1 MHGLQLVALLVGA
14 LTVTALARRAGASPP
29 LVLVVA
35 GLAASFVPG
44 MPEYAIDPDLVLLL
58 VLPPL
63 LYSAALDSSY
73 LRLRDNLRP
82 IGLLS
87 VGLVLFTT
95 VAVGL
100 AAWWLVPG
108 LPLAAALVLG
118 AVVAPPD
125 AVAATAVGRRLGL
138 PRRVMTILGGESLVN
153 DATALTAFR
162 VAVAVAAGATYSVWQ
177 GIGVFVLAA
186 AGGAAVGWGVG
197 WVVHRARLALR
208 DGVLESAVGLVVPFG
223 AFLLAEEVHA
233 SGVIAVV
240 VAGLYLGHRAPQGGP
255 APRLQEQ
262 AVWKAADTLLESLVF
277 ALIGLQLRTVV
288 EGVDA
293 GLGRL
298 LLVGLA
304 LTAVAVVVR
313 IVWVFPATYV
323 PRWLSRRLR
332 ERDPAPPWQV
342 PAVISWAGMR
352 GVVSLA
358 AAFAIPLTT
367 QAGAPFPG
375 RAEIIL
381 LAFVVTVGTLL
392 LHGLTL
398 PAVIGRLGVRGAE
411 SFADALAEAEAQT
424 AAARAAA
431 ARLDELDDGSPLHRH
446 AVEKLRHMA
455 EHRSNA
461 AWERLEPAE
470 VESSRAPS
478 VAFRRLRREMLAADR
493 EVFVRFRDERRID
506 DEVFRRVQRELD
518 LEEAMLRRE

>member
-1 MHGLQLVALLVGA
+1 MHGLPLIALLAGS
-14 LTVTALARRAGASPP
+14 LTITALARRWGASPP
-29 LVLVVA
+29 LVLVVV
-35 GLAASFVPG
+35 GLAVSFVPG
-44 MPEYAIDPDLVLLL
+44 VPAYEIDPDLVLLL

-73 LRLRDNLRP
+73 LRFRDNLRP

-95 VAVGL
+95 VVVGL

-125 AVAATAVGRRLGL
+125 AVAASAVGRRLGL

-162 VAVAVAAGATYSVWQ
+162 VAVAVAAGATYTVWQ
-177 GIGVFVLAA
+177 GIGVFALAA
-186 AGGAAVGWGVG
+186 LGGTAIGWAVGWI
-197 WVVHRARLALR
+197 VHRARLALR
-208 DGVLESAVGLVVPFG
+208 DGVLESAIGLIVPFA
-223 AFLLAEEVHA
+223 AFLLAEQVHA

-240 VAGLYLGHRAPQGGP
+240 VAGLYLGHRSPQGGP
-255 APRLQEQ
+255 ASRLQEQ

-288 EGVDA
+288 EEVDT

-298 LLVGLA
+298 LLIGLV
-304 LTAVAVVVR
+304 LTLVTVVAR

-332 ERDPAPPWQV
+332 ERDPSPPWQV

-352 GVVSLA
+352 GVVTLA

-367 QAGAPFPG
+367 QSGAPFPG
-375 RAEIIL
+375 RVEIIL
-381 LAFVVTVGTLL
+381 LAFLVTVGTLL

-398 PAVIGRLGVRGAE
+398 PTVIRRLGVQSTE
-411 SFADALAEAEAQT
+411 DFADALAEAQAQS

-431 ARLDELDDGSPLHRH
+431 DRLDELDDGNPLLRH
-446 AVEKLRHMA
+446 AVAKLRYAA
-455 EHRSNA
+455 EARSNA
-461 AWERLEPAE
+461 AWERLGPTDELH
-470 VESSRAPS
+470 SRTPS
-478 VAFRRLRREMLAADR
+478 LAFRRLRQEMLNAER
-493 EVFVRFRDERRID
+493 EVFVRYRDERRID

-518 LEEAMLRRE
+518 LEESMLQRE

>member
-1 MHGLQLVALLVGA
+1 MHGLPLIALLAGS
-14 LTVTALARRAGASPP
+14 LTITALARRWGASPP
-29 LVLVVA
+29 LVLVVV
-35 GLAASFVPG
+35 GLAVSFVPG
-44 MPEYAIDPDLVLLL
+44 VPAYEIDPDLVLLL

-73 LRLRDNLRP
+73 LRFRDNLRP

-95 VAVGL
+95 VVVGL

-125 AVAATAVGRRLGL
+125 AVAASAVGRRLGL

-162 VAVAVAAGATYSVWQ
+162 VAVAVAAGATYTVWQ
-177 GIGVFVLAA
+177 GIGVFALAA
-186 AGGAAVGWGVG
+186 LGGTAIGWAVGWI
-197 WVVHRARLALR
+197 VHRARLALR
-208 DGVLESAVGLVVPFG
+208 DGVLESAIGLIVPFA

-240 VAGLYLGHRAPQGGP
+240 VAGLYLGHRSPQGGP
-255 APRLQEQ
+255 ASRLQEQ

-288 EGVDA
+288 EEVDT

-298 LLVGLA
+298 LLIGLV
-304 LTAVAVVVR
+304 LTLVTVVAR

-332 ERDPAPPWQV
+332 ERDPSPPWQV

-352 GVVSLA
+352 GVVTLSL
-358 AAFAIPLTT
+358 IH
-367 QAGAPFPG
+367 
-375 RAEIIL
+375 I
-381 LAFVVTVGTLL
+381 
-392 LHGLTL
+392 
-398 PAVIGRLGVRGAE
+398 
-411 SFADALAEAEAQT
+411 
-424 AAARAAA
+424 
-431 ARLDELDDGSPLHRH
+431 
-446 AVEKLRHMA
+446 
-455 EHRSNA
+455 
-461 AWERLEPAE
+461 
-470 VESSRAPS
+470 
-478 VAFRRLRREMLAADR
+478 
-493 EVFVRFRDERRID
+493 
-506 DEVFRRVQRELD
+506 
-518 LEEAMLRRE
+518 